1 MIHIYEELGEPSR
14 RLILRQLL
22 SGPKNVSELVE
33 LTELKQPNVS
43 NHLAKLRERGVLQA
57 QKSGREVYYSFA
69 TEEVESI
76 AEAALEDRPDLDGDL
91 DLHAESLAF
100 ARAGVAGDES
110 VCLEIIETAIRH
122 RSSLIDIYELL
133 IAPAMALVGTWYVS
147 GTINEAQEHLA
158 SEIALRSMSRVVQA
172 NGVVKRTNRVAVLG
186 CAENGWHTIG
196 LRMLGDLLKIN
207 GWRTIFLG
215 ANVPHRAFV
224 SMVVNHRPDLVLVSC
239 ISPDASQSTIN
250 LIRELSD
257 LRKTGQ
263 QWLIGIGGPAVWL
276 NVEHYLGAGADFSGQ
291 SLSEFA
297 TRYLPEIE
305 KTGRISDSTRSL

>member
-14 RLILRQLL
+14 RSILRQLL
-22 SGPKNVSELVE
+22 SGPKNVTELVQ
-33 LTELKQPNVS
+33 LTDLKQPNVS

-69 TEEVESI
+69 SEEVESI
-76 AEAALEDRPDLDGDL
+76 AEAAFDDRPEVEGNY

-100 ARAGVAGDES
+100 AKAGVAGDES
-110 VCLEIIETAIRH
+110 ACLEIIEIAIRH

-133 IAPAMALVGTWYVS
+133 IAPAMALVGSWYVS
-147 GTINEAQEHLA
+147 GNIDEAQEHLA

-172 NGVVKRTNRVAVLG
+172 VGVVKKSHRVAVLG

-196 LRMLGDLLKIN
+196 LRMLGDLLKVN

-224 SMVVNHRPDLVLVSC
+224 SMVVNHQPDLVLVSC
-239 ISPDASQSTIN
+239 ISPDASESTAN

-257 LRKTGQ
+257 LRKNGRK
-263 QWLIGIGGPAVWL
+263 WLIGIGGPAIWENL
-276 NVEHYLGAGADFSGQ
+276 DRYLGAGADFSGQ

-297 TRYLPEIE
+297 TLYLPEIE
-305 KTGRISDSTRSL
+305 KTGRISDSARPI

>member
-14 RLILRQLL
+14 RSILSHLL

-33 LTELKQPNVS
+33 LTDLKQPNVS
-43 NHLAKLRERGVLQA
+43 NHLAKLRESGVLQA

-69 TEEVESI
+69 SEEVELI
-76 AEAALEDRPDLDGDL
+76 AKAAFVGDIDDEPDL
-91 DLHAESLAF
+91 DLHAESAAF
-100 ARAGVAGDES
+100 AKAAVIGDES
-110 VCLEIIETAIRH
+110 VCLEIIERAIKA
-122 RSSLIDIYELL
+122 RSSLVDTYESL
-133 IAPAMALVGTWYVS
+133 ISPAMALVGAWYVAS
-147 GTINEAQEHLA
+147 TIDEAQEHLA

-172 NGVVKRTNRVAVLG
+172 VGVVKRTNRIAVLG

-196 LRMLGDLLKIN
+196 LRMIGDLLKIN

-224 SMVVNHRPDLVLVSC
+224 SMVVNHKPDLVLVSC
-239 ISPDASQSTIN
+239 ISPDASDSTAN

-257 LRKTGQ
+257 LRKHGGK
-263 QWLIGIGGPAVWL
+263 WLIGIGGPAIWQNL
-276 NVEHYLGAGADFSGQ
+276 ERYLSAGADFSGQ

-297 TRYLPEIE
+297 TNYLPEIE
-305 KTGRISDSTRSL
+305 RTGRISDSTRSL